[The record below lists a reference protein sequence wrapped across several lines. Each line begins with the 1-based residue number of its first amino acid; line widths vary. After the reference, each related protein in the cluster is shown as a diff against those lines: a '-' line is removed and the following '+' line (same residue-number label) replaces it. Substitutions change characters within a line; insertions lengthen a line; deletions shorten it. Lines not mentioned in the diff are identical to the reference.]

1 MDMLERFV
9 QAIELKEVDRVPV
22 ACPLQTGIVDLMK
35 ETGAYWPEAHKN
47 SEKMAELALSAFK
60 LGNLESVRVPYE
72 NCVEVEALGCVLG
85 NWKIDEQPRVEKHA
99 ISTSKEYEKLR
110 MPDPSKDGRM
120 PVVIKAV
127 RILKERV
134 GDEVPIFAAVSSP
147 FEMLARLM
155 DYTQLLREV
164 FTGVEEM
171 HSLLEF
177 ATELETMYAQHL
189 VDAGATAI
197 TLVNGSSSNLG
208 PKFYGEYSM
217 KYEKELIE
225 NLDAY
230 TIIHICG
237 DTSLILD
244 QMAQTGADGLS
255 IDSHVPVSKAK
266 EIVGKRS
273 AIIGNVSTT
282 NLWKG
287 SPDEIIAEAK
297 RCINDGVDILAPA
310 CGFPPRTPLE
320 NMKSLKRALV

>member
-9 QAIELKEVDRVPV
+9 QAIELKDVDRVPV

-35 ETGAYWPEAHKN
+35 ETGIYWPEAHKN
-47 SEKMAELALSAFK
+47 SEKMAELALSAYR
-60 LGNLESVRVPYE
+60 LGDLESVRVPYE

-85 NWKIDEQPRVEKHA
+85 NWKEDEQPRVEKHA
-99 ISTSKEYEKLR
+99 ISSAKEYEKLKI
-110 MPDPSKDGRM
+110 PDPSKDGRM
-120 PVVIKAV
+120 PVVINAV
-127 RILKERV
+127 RILKEKV
-134 GDEVPIFAAVSSP
+134 GEEVPIFAAVSSP

-177 ATELETMYAQHL
+177 ATELETLYAQHL
-189 VDAGATAI
+189 VDAGATGI

-208 PKFYGEYSM
+208 PKFYSEYSM
-217 KYEKELIE
+217 KYEKELIK
-225 NLDAY
+225 NIDAY

-237 DTSLILD
+237 DTTLILD
-244 QMAQTGADGLS
+244 QMVQTGADGIS
-255 IDSHVPVSKAK
+255 IDSHVPISKAK
-266 EIVGKRS
+266 EIIGKRS
-273 AIIGNVSTT
+273 AVIGNVSTT

-287 SPDEIIAEAK
+287 SSEEVVAEAK
-297 RCINDGVDILAPA
+297 DCLDSGVDILAPA

-320 NMKSLKRALV
+320 NMKSLKKAVL